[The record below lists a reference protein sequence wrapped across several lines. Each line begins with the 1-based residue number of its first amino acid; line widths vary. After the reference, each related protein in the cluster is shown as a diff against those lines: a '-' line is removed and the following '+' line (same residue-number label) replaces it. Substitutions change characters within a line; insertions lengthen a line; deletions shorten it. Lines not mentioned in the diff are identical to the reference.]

1 MKQPGTSRRR
11 LRIATATGMMLLL
24 LAMAEAKA
32 GQVNGPQG
40 NPTAPWTIH
49 IQAVDEALAK
59 KNVSAA
65 ERGWHA
71 AHVSALRSLGW
82 DGLVEV
88 GDAALRIGEVAN
100 GRTASE
106 AKARGTYW
114 AALFRA
120 RQQGSLDGVLRM
132 AEAFA
137 ALGDHEVAAQC
148 VRIAEG
154 LATRSRN
161 AQAHDRVRAFRER
174 LAAQG
179 SGVKHLDA
187 DPF

>member
-11 LRIATATGMMLLL
+11 LWIATATGMMFIL

-32 GQVNGPQG
+32 GQANAPQG
-40 NPTAPWTIH
+40 NPTAPWTVH

-65 ERGWHA
+65 EQGWHA
-71 AHVSALRSLGW
+71 AYVSALRSLGW

-120 RQQGSLDGVLRM
+120 RQQGSLDGVLRT

-137 ALGDHEVAAQC
+137 ALGDRAVAAQC
-148 VRIAEG
+148 LRLAEG
-154 LATRSRN
+154 LAARARD
-161 AQAHDRVRAFRER
+161 AYARARVRTIQER
-174 LAAQG
+174 LAARVFE
-179 SGVKHLDA
+179 VKHPA
-187 DPF
+187 DP